1 MINDWILLS
10 IFSVFSVIILCEL
23 WFCHN
28 VIFRKTVKMTAI
40 TAFTNAVNL
49 MNKLNIA
56 SWQRLKNRIQY
67 DGSDSAEIP
76 CYKPTWSDGTS
87 KSIEEMT
94 FMIERENPPKKLTAQ
109 RTRDSKSS
117 AASPLWKVMH
127 AQAGYGDKGQGAK
140 SAGRLKYQETKSIN
154 G

>member
-40 TAFTNAVNL
+40 TAFTNAINL
-49 MNKLNIA
+49 MNKRNIA

-87 KSIEEMT
+87 KSIEEMK
-94 FMIERENPPKKLTAQ
+94 FMIERETPPKKTDSSENKGLQKFSCFTFVKSNA
-109 RTRDSKSS
+109 RTSRI
-117 AASPLWKVMH
+117 W
-127 AQAGYGDKGQGAK
+127 GQGARGK
-140 SAGRLKYQETKSIN
+140 VSRQAKISRDQKH
-154 G
+154 

>member
-1 MINDWILLS
+1 
-10 IFSVFSVIILCEL
+10 
-23 WFCHN
+23 
-28 VIFRKTVKMTAI
+28 MTAI

-87 KSIEEMT
+87 KSIEEMK
-94 FMIERENPPKKLTAQ
+94 FMIEREKPPKNWQLREQGTPKVQLLHLCEKYCMHKQ
-109 RTRDSKSS
+109 DMGTR
-117 AASPLWKVMH
+117 
-127 AQAGYGDKGQGAK
+127 GKGQSQQSG
-140 SAGRLKYQETKSIN
+140 
-154 G
+154 